1 MCCLLIQRTKKAC
14 DFGDKLSL
22 RMILGSQS
30 TYTLLNCSKWLEGRQ
45 RCNIEQKAST
55 IYQQDNLNVFRQQ
68 NFLPVFYQKKAGDMP
83 LAISSPHQHHA
94 LLCTLV
100 CYGFRLLSLYIGH
113 MLSNVNG
120 PFSYTKVVSAVL
132 SIPNRIQPD
141 CKPTYLLHKTLHN
154 HSIFRGTLY
163 YMHSYNILFL

>member
-30 TYTLLNCSKWLEGRQ
+30 TYTLLYCSKWLEGRQ

-94 LLCTLV
+94 LLCTTHCSSCLPW
-100 CYGFRLLSLYIGH
+100 FQTPFLILDTWF
-113 MLSNVNG
+113 NVNG
-120 PFSYTKVVSAVL
+120 PFSSTK
-132 SIPNRIQPD
+132 
-141 CKPTYLLHKTLHN
+141 
-154 HSIFRGTLY
+154 
-163 YMHSYNILFL
+163 ILILENG